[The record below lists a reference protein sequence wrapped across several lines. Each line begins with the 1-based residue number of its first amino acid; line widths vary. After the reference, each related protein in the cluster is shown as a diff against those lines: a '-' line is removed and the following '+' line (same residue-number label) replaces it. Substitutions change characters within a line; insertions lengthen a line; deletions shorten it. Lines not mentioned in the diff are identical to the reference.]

1 MRQHTR
7 ILTSQY
13 VDTHEENSVIIQ
25 NRSQVVNLD
34 KSLKKKTNTVH
45 NKFILF
51 LTKDL

>member
-25 NRSQVVNLD
+25 NRSPVVNLD
-34 KSLKKKTNTVH
+34 KS
-45 NKFILF
+45 
-51 LTKDL
+51 